1 MRMQSSIFIWTALKI
16 HVSPATKSVLDQFSS
31 FILETR
37 GETEMK
43 VRSLAI
49 LLSKLKRP
57 CKKYPLYAIKH
68 DNVIV
73 SILG

>member
-1 MRMQSSIFIWTALKI
+1 MQIQLSIFICTALKI

-49 LLSKLKRP
+49 LSLASL
-57 CKKYPLYAIKH
+57 
-68 DNVIV
+68 NVKNTHNMASNTIM
-73 SILG
+73 

>member
-1 MRMQSSIFIWTALKI
+1 MRIQLSIFICTALKI

-49 LLSKLKRP
+49 LIFLSLKNTHNM
-57 CKKYPLYAIKH
+57 ASNTIM
-68 DNVIV
+68 
-73 SILG
+73 

>member
-1 MRMQSSIFIWTALKI
+1 MRFQLSIFICTALKI

-49 LLSKLKRP
+49 LIGCSE
-57 CKKYPLYAIKH
+57 KYP
-68 DNVIV
+68 
-73 SILG
+73 

>member
-1 MRMQSSIFIWTALKI
+1 MRFQLSIFICTALKI

-49 LLSKLKRP
+49 LIGRSEAAEKNTHNM
-57 CKKYPLYAIKH
+57 ASNTIM
-68 DNVIV
+68 
-73 SILG
+73 

>member
-1 MRMQSSIFIWTALKI
+1 MRIQLFIFICTALKI

-49 LLSKLKRP
+49 LSLASFHH
-57 CKKYPLYAIKH
+57 I
-68 DNVIV
+68 NVKNTHNMASNTIM
-73 SILG
+73 

>member
-1 MRMQSSIFIWTALKI
+1 MRIQISIFIWTALKI

-43 VRSLAI
+43 VMSLVNFKYI
-49 LLSKLKRP
+49 YGR
-57 CKKYPLYAIKH
+57 KKYTKNITIPR
-68 DNVIV
+68 
-73 SILG
+73 

>member
-1 MRMQSSIFIWTALKI
+1 MQIQLSIFICTALKI

-49 LLSKLKRP
+49 LIGRSEAAKIPIIWHQTR
-57 CKKYPLYAIKH
+57 
-68 DNVIV
+68 
-73 SILG
+73 

>member
-1 MRMQSSIFIWTALKI
+1 MKYKNYGKRKFHSLFPFLTALKI

-43 VRSLAI
+43 VRSLVNFKYI
-49 LLSKLKRP
+49 YGR
-57 CKKYPLYAIKH
+57 KKYTKNMAIPR
-68 DNVIV
+68 
-73 SILG
+73 

>member
-49 LLSKLKRP
+49 SLSKLKIPIICHQTR
-57 CKKYPLYAIKH
+57 
-68 DNVIV
+68 
-73 SILG
+73 